1 VEQRA
6 HATGRGAA
14 ARGILPAMEQ
24 LVRLSPVTDGV
35 VTLTLDRPARKN
47 ALSIALRD
55 EVSDA
60 VERLARDEA
69 VKVIV
74 VTGAGPVFSAGFD
87 LGEFR
92 ELGDP
97 AAAKRLWD
105 SSDRFHHVLLE
116 CPIPTLAAVNGPALA
131 GGFDLAVMCDLRIAA
146 TSARFAHVEVTFGD
160 VVYGPLRELV
170 GGAWARELALTGREV
185 DAAEALRIGL
195 VSEVVAPEAL
205 AEAAAARAAAIAR
218 VPRPLLLRTKQ
229 KILRRADLRPGATL
243 DL

>member
-1 VEQRA
+1 MELLVS
-6 HATGRGAA
+6 AA
-14 ARGILPAMEQ
+14 DG
-24 LVRLSPVTDGV
+24 GV

-55 EVSDA
+55 AISDA
-60 VERLARDEA
+60 VERLARDED
-69 VKVIV
+69 VKVLV

-92 ELGDP
+92 ALGDP
-97 AAAKRLWD
+97 AHAKRLWD
-105 SSDRFHHVLLE
+105 SSDRFHRVLLE
-116 CPIPTLAAVNGPALA
+116 CPIPTVAAVNGPALA
-131 GGFDLAVMCDLRIAA
+131 GGFDLAVLCDLRVAA
-146 TSARFAHVEVTFGD
+146 STARFAHVEVTFGD

-170 GGAWARELALTGREV
+170 GGAVARELALTGREV

-195 VSEVVAPEAL
+195 VSEVVEPAAL
-205 AEAAAARAAAIAR
+205 AAAAAARAAAIAR

-229 KILRRADLRPGATL
+229 KIIRRADIRPGATL